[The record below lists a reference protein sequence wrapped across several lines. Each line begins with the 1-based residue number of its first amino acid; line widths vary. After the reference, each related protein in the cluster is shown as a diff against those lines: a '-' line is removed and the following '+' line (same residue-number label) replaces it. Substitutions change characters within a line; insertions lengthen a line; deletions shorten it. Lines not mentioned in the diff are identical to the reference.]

1 MINDDDDDGHLS
13 NDSKKTWVQET
24 EEILLSKTF
33 LKRRKISW
41 NNKSPHGKEKKLP
54 QFTKSKFIQKSARD
68 NSKWC
73 ANSVFFYVSIAAA
86 TTTFLGETRKKST
99 LRKMIMFTKML
110 KKILLLLP
118 LILIEVNL
126 LEQKSTYIPTIIL
139 LSLVAQD

>member
-13 NDSKKTWVQET
+13 NDSKKNVSAGNRRDSFIKDIFKKKKNQLEQQK
-24 EEILLSKTF
+24 SP
-33 LKRRKISW
+33 LKRK
-41 NNKSPHGKEKKLP
+41 NYPNLP
-54 QFTKSKFIQKSARD
+54 SQNSFRSLQEIIQ
-68 NSKWC
+68 NGVLTLC
-73 ANSVFFYVSIAAA
+73 FFYVSIAAA

-99 LRKMIMFTKML
+99 LRKMKMFTKML

>member
-1 MINDDDDDGHLS
+1 ME
-13 NDSKKTWVQET
+13 KKE
-24 EEILLSKTF
+24 
-33 LKRRKISW
+33 
-41 NNKSPHGKEKKLP
+41 KLP